1 MTSITAWQYFKKRW
15 LLYVSY
21 FFIFVIPLVVIF
33 EKLIT
38 IKSNSKVVSVSFVG
52 FVVGIVYIVFVAK
65 KIKDTI
71 KDLKP
76 SAIKVFI
83 NNLLGIIPF
92 ATVGCLVVLV
102 EKALKGSAMAIW
114 FICISMLV
122 GAILQTIE
130 YAKNKKFLYQLHIED
145 LAREK
150 VDVARR
156 EKELLEELENEE

>member
-1 MTSITAWQYFKKRW
+1 MTNITAWQYFKKRW
-15 LLYVSY
+15 LLYLSY
-21 FFIFVIPLVVIF
+21 FFVFVIPLVVIF

-65 KIKDTI
+65 KIKEAI

-102 EKALKGSAMAIW
+102 EKALKGSAMAVW

-130 YAKNKKFLYQLHIED
+130 YAKNKKFLYKFHIDE

-156 EKELLEELENEE
+156 EKELMEELESE

>member
-1 MTSITAWQYFKKRW
+1 MTSITTWQYFKKRW
-15 LLYVSY
+15 LLYLSY
-21 FFIFVIPLVVIF
+21 FFVFVIPLVVIF

-38 IKSNSKVVSVSFVG
+38 IKSNSKVVSISFVG
-52 FVVGIVYIVFVAK
+52 FVVGIIYIVFVAK
-65 KIKDTI
+65 KIKEAI
-71 KDLKP
+71 KELKP
-76 SAIKVFI
+76 SVIKVFI

-122 GAILQTIE
+122 GAITQAIE
-130 YAKNKKFLYQLHIED
+130 YGINKKFLYKLHIEEI
-145 LAREK
+145 AREK

-156 EKELLEELENEE
+156 EKELLEELENE

>member
-1 MTSITAWQYFKKRW
+1 MTNITAWQYFKKRW
-15 LLYVSY
+15 LLYLSY
-21 FFIFVIPLVVIF
+21 FFIYVMPLVVIS

-38 IKSNSKVVSVSFVG
+38 IKSNNKSVSVSFVG
-52 FVVGIVYIVFVAK
+52 FIVGIMYIIFISK
-65 KIKDTI
+65 KIKAKI

-83 NNLLGIIPF
+83 NNFLGIIPF

-102 EKALKGSAMAIW
+102 ERALRGSAMAVW
-114 FICISMLV
+114 FICISMLI

-130 YAKNKKFLYQLHIED
+130 YAKNKKFLYKLHIDE

-156 EKELLEELENEE
+156 EKELVEELENE